1 MNSDLLIK
9 CFIAFCI
16 GTIIYKFILDRCSCN
31 VVEGQTMDLPFMND
45 IRRAVA
51 NATGEGGS
59 EGEETPPAAFLGSM
73 SFVSNSGLNVGN
85 EVINVDMI

>member
-59 EGEETPPAAFLGSM
+59 EKEKEKEKEKEDRERHPLQTIL
-73 SFVSNSGLNVGN
+73 
-85 EVINVDMI
+85 VILK